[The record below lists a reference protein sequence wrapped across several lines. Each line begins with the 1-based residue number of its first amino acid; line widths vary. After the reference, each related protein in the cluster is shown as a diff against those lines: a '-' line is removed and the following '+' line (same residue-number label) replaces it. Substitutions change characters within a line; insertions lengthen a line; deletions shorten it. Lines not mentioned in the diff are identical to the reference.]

1 MSTLSNQTK
10 TRCSFFSTN
19 IRYKMCFFKL
29 WYILVYTLFIYR
41 LIETFEKRKVDY
53 AIAGGY
59 AVALHGAVRGTVDID
74 IVLRFTKKNLFAA
87 EAALADLGLKSR
99 LPLKGD
105 EVFDFREEYIR
116 NRNLL
121 AWNFINI
128 SNPTES
134 VDIIL
139 TEDLRN
145 LKTKRIRSD
154 RKTLWVISI
163 DDLIKMKEK
172 SNRKQDI
179 EDIKALRSLKK

>member
-1 MSTLSNQTK
+1 M
-10 TRCSFFSTN
+10 
-19 IRYKMCFFKL
+19 
-29 WYILVYTLFIYR
+29 FIYR
-41 LIETFEKRKVDY
+41 LIEALESRGVDY

-74 IVLRFTKKNLFAA
+74 IALRFTKKNLFAA
-87 EAALADLGLKSR
+87 AAALGDLGLQSR

-105 EVFDFREEYIR
+105 EVFDFRKEYIR

-121 AWNFINI
+121 TWNFINI

-145 LKTKRIRSD
+145 LKTKRIRSG
-154 RKTLWVISI
+154 RKALRVISI

-172 SNRKQDI
+172 SSRQQDL